1 MTDYKN
7 LTDEELA
14 ILAGDRDSL
23 AFEELYYRYAKIV
36 RYFCRNLFLI
46 GGETED
52 LLQEGYAGLFKAVQT
67 FDKEK
72 GNFMNFACLC
82 ISKKIAN
89 KIDKSNAK
97 KNEALSTALPIET
110 LVETQSQDL
119 SPLESLV
126 GKEGYEELLE
136 SINGVLSE
144 TEKSVFDLYL
154 KGYSY
159 TEIAKELSLTKKQT
173 DNAINR
179 FKNKI
184 KKFIKEKSAL

>member
-1 MTDYKN
+1 MIDYKV

-14 ILAGDRDSL
+14 ILAGERDDQ
-23 AFEELYYRYAKIV
+23 AFDELYYRYAKTV
-36 RYFCRNLFLI
+36 RHMCRNLFLI
-46 GGETED
+46 GGEPED

-72 GNFMNFACLC
+72 GNFMNFARLC

-89 KIDKSNAK
+89 KIDNSNAK
-97 KNEALSTALPIET
+97 KNEALSTAVSIES
-110 LVETQSQDL
+110 LVETQSTDL

-136 SINGVLSE
+136 SIEGVLSKK
-144 TEKSVFDLYL
+144 EKEVFDLYL

-159 TEIAKELSLTKKQT
+159 TEIAKELNITPKQT

-184 KKFIKEKSAL
+184 KKFLNEKSAV